1 MPAEVL
7 RQRAQYNN
15 FSANTFLAESALE
28 HDVAVPRLPIDSG
41 HLVLDAVEMMS
52 IQGLLA
58 AQAPGGGRGGEVDI
72 SSPVDILIG
81 RAGSSAPAGTLFLD
95 AGELSAFGA
104 ESLLIG
110 GVRETTADGTQV
122 SVKTNNLTV
131 DNSGE
136 ALTGSDVILVANENL
151 TLAAGATIEQ
161 SGDLIAPAETL
172 LFGDSTVAGS
182 GDGVLLRVT
191 SDPTAQIARVGVDAS
206 TTPSEVIGRD
216 ARVTG
221 ASVTLDSTA
230 GMTLDSSATITGTAV
245 NLDSGQISIQLPDAP
260 VLPPTTGLVLSG
272 AASGEPASRAVPL
285 SAQLFVD

>member
-1 MPAEVL
+1 MLGYRINGLTNEPAASPLNTSFEIVPAEVL

-15 FSANTFLAESALE
+15 FSANTFLAEGALE
-28 HDVAVPRLPIDSG
+28 HDAAVPRLPIDSG
-41 HLVLDAVEMMS
+41 HLVLDAVKSMS
-52 IQGLLA
+52 IQGSLA

-81 RAGSSAPAGTLFLD
+81 RTGSGAPPGTLFLD

-122 SVKTNNLTV
+122 TVKTNNLTV

-161 SGDLIAPAETL
+161 SGNLIAPAETL
-172 LFGDSTVAGS
+172 LFGDAAVAGS

-191 SDPTAQIARVGVDAS
+191 SDLDRPDRADRRRCAQPR
-206 TTPSEVIGRD
+206 R
-216 ARVTG
+216 R
-221 ASVTLDSTA
+221 
-230 GMTLDSSATITGTAV
+230 
-245 NLDSGQISIQLPDAP
+245 
-260 VLPPTTGLVLSG
+260 
-272 AASGEPASRAVPL
+272 R
-285 SAQLFVD
+285 